1 MNTKTI
7 TIRVSAELADMFES
21 ASESERRKL
30 EALMALKLEDA
41 TRSQRNLL
49 DVMTDI
55 SNNAQAT
62 GVTPEILDSILN
74 DDDT

>member
-30 EALMALKLEDA
+30 EALIALRLKDA
-41 TRSQRNLL
+41 TRFQRDLL

-55 SNNAQAT
+55 SRHVQAR
-62 GVTPEILDSILN
+62 GLPPELLDSSLN
-74 DDDT
+74 TE